1 MMTKTDTPKSRPALR
16 RAPDADLHPALVV
29 PEAVGSYGQSQ
40 AKSKKGKTKSG
51 LKKADANADRKTKKK
66 QKTATLTVQVP
77 KPLRKELRKRAELL
91 GTSQDEIV
99 VSALAAWLGDNRWW

>member
-1 MMTKTDTPKSRPALR
+1 MTKTETPKSRPALR

-29 PEAVGSYGQSQ
+29 PQAVGTYTGSDEKPR
-40 AKSKKGKTKSG
+40 KSKHGKG
-51 LKKADANADRKTKKK
+51 LKKADASADKKNRKK
-66 QKTATLTVQVP
+66 QKTATLSVEVP
-77 KPLRKELRKRAELL
+77 KSLRKELRKRADRM